1 MHFVRNA
8 KYDSGYRLILTFED
22 DSKRMVDLKDELHGE
37 VFLPLG
43 DVNYFKTVK
52 VDPDLDTI
60 VWDNGADFS
69 PDFLYEIGQELSGR
83 APLAK

>member
-8 KYDSGYRLILTFED
+8 KYDGDYRLILTFED
-22 DSKRMVDLKDELHGE
+22 DSTRLADLKDELHGE
-37 VFLPLG
+37 VFLPLR

-52 VDPDLDTI
+52 VSPDLDTI

-69 PDFLYEIGQELSGR
+69 PDLLCKIGQGLRGR
-83 APLAK
+83 IQ

>member
-8 KYDSGYRLILTFED
+8 KYDGDYRLILTFED
-22 DSKRMVDLKDELHGE
+22 DSTRLADLKDELHGE
-37 VFLPLG
+37 VFLPLR
-43 DVNYFKTVK
+43 DVNYFKTAK
-52 VDPDLDTI
+52 VNPDLDTV

-69 PDFLYEIGQELSGR
+69 PDFLYEIGQELSRR